1 MILNCTCILNE
12 IRITTIMKVDR
23 HATIGNIPIKGIR
36 DFFIRYRTP
45 MHFSMMAVEQYF
57 KISNK
62 SARDLCKE
70 LIKREFIEDDRSGKY
85 IVTEKGNALAQTKF
99 VKRMNKEKAD
109 LIFQKFMD
117 RVEEVNSDNTFL
129 YSVKQLFLFG
139 SYLDRSSDDFG
150 DLDIAFVLERKIKDD
165 KDFMAAQQKLIQ
177 DACENG
183 KVFSSIVE
191 EVYYSETMVLKHL
204 KNRSPYISLH
214 RLSDVLELGAPHK
227 QIYPLSDELNV

>member
-1 MILNCTCILNE
+1 
-12 IRITTIMKVDR
+12 MKVDK
-23 HATIGNIPIKGIR
+23 HITIGNIPIKGIR

-45 MHFSMMAVEQYF
+45 AKFSLMTVEQYF
-57 KISNK
+57 KISNN

-70 LIKREFIEDDRSGKY
+70 LISHEFIEDDKSGKY
-85 IVTEKGNALAQTKF
+85 VVTEKGNALAQTKF

-109 LIFQKFMD
+109 LIFQKFID

-129 YSVKQLFLFG
+129 YYVKQLFLFG

-150 DLDIAFVLERKIKDD
+150 DLDIAFVLERKIKDGN
-165 KDFMAAQQKLIQ
+165 DFMAAQQKLVQ

-191 EVYYSETMVLKHL
+191 EVCYAETIVLKHL
-204 KNRSPYISLH
+204 KSRSPYISLH
-214 RLSDVLELGAPHK
+214 RLSDVIKLGAPYK
-227 QIYPLSDELNV
+227 QIYPFSNEILE